1 MVDKLL
7 VVKIAVILHDA
18 GSAEVILSYIRDIDG
33 DIFLVANGP
42 ALKVL
47 PRYGVNYQLI
57 DLETAIKQD
66 FDVIFLGLSFPSN
79 VDLLVI
85 KRFNTEKALL
95 VSFLDHWSFL
105 ERDFMLGGLLVLPDV
120 FVVTDS
126 EAFQRAKKIFSE
138 SEIIQIENPY
148 LQECVTKFQKLGQ
161 PSRNFKQILFVSEPL
176 DVQKNLEFLALSELG
191 HETKIEDIAFA
202 YFVSCLET
210 LGWQRHRI
218 KIRPHPRQKIS
229 DFGKNYFELLP
240 ELAFSTNPELLLDLR
255 ESDIVVGIHSMAL
268 YISANLGIPT
278 YSSLPPRAGDCAI
291 RGVQID
297 YLRDLVR

>member
-1 MVDKLL
+1 
-7 VVKIAVILHDA
+7 VKFAVILHDA
-18 GSAEVILSYIRDIDG
+18 GSAEVILSYIREIDG

-47 PRYGVNYQLI
+47 PRYGNNYQLI
-57 DLETAIKQD
+57 DLETVINHD
-66 FDVIFLGLSFPSN
+66 FDVVFLGLSFPSN
-79 VDLLVI
+79 IDLLVI
-85 KRFNTEKALL
+85 KSFKTKRALL
-95 VSFLDHWSFL
+95 VSFLDHWSFS
-105 ERDFMLGGLLVLPDV
+105 ERDFMLDGLLVLPDV

-126 EAFQRAKKIFSE
+126 EAFQLAKRIFLE
-138 SEIIQIENPY
+138 SEIIQIGNPY
-148 LQECVTKFQKLGQ
+148 LQDCVTRFQKLGQ
-161 PSRNFKQILFVSEPL
+161 PSQKFRQILFVSEPL
-176 DVQKNLEFLALSELG
+176 DIQKNLEFLAVSELG
-191 HETKIEDIAFA
+191 HETKIEDEVFS

-210 LGWQRHRI
+210 LDWQRHRI

-229 DFGKNYFELLP
+229 DFGKNYFDMLP
-240 ELAFSTNPELLLDLR
+240 DLVFSTNPDLLLDLH

-278 YSSLPPRAGDCAI
+278 YSSLPPGAGDCAI